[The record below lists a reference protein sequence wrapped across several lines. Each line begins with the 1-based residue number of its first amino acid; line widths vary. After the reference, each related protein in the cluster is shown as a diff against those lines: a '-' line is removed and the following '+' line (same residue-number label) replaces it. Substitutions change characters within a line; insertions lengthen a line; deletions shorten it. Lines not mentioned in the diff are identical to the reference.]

1 MLPQHQVEAK
11 IIDLIQRGKKNLQC
25 MKFHYIAQLKM
36 HGLLLM
42 VMFTT
47 FQASCI
53 PILVAFNKYIE
64 LLGRKGSN
72 SFVTNLFKILILIEE
87 GHPFDDP
94 EKKLKKFKIGKLK
107 RE

>member
-1 MLPQHQVEAK
+1 MLLHLQVKDK
-11 IIDLIQRGKKNLQC
+11 IIDLNQRGKKNLQC
-25 MKFHYIAQLKM
+25 RKFLYIAHLKM

-42 VMFTT
+42 VMCTT
-47 FQASCI
+47 YLAFCI
-53 PILVAFNKYIE
+53 PILVAFNKFIE
-64 LLGRKGSN
+64 LLGRKGNN
-72 SFVTNLFKILILIEE
+72 SFVINIFKFLILIEE